1 MNIKINKPHIPN
13 IKNHFKKNAPQ
24 YEYIQIIP
32 HRSNRN
38 YNSSNIA
45 KAIANTYK
53 AINQR
58 IHSKDRVITFDSSM
72 KFSYIIDIKQEDI
85 NFYFVTPKI
94 YKNLILEKIN
104 EIWNK
109 STLNEIDI
117 LDELPSESELY
128 SLSYKKH
135 DSLSLNVDKKSNEPL
150 NTILNVSDI
159 MKDDDEIRIIY
170 NFMPISQIG
179 WKDRYSEMEEKV
191 KNGDALEK
199 KITSFEFITKTVLKT
214 VFVTLDSAM
223 DIIQD
228 FAGTND
234 NKDKESLYKNV
245 LGILGQQNSLSP
257 STKRKK
263 EATVVNVQILVES
276 YSKDKTRNENNAL
289 SVCQAY
295 NVLAEDN
302 ELIYK
307 KIKKDKNINVEDFDF
322 KIDTSIFS
330 CDECQNL
337 IQIPA
342 DTLLKD
348 FNINHIENTET
359 IIPDELS
366 DGIMCIG
373 TNIYKGNKQECYLS
387 TDKNFRNL
395 PLCTIAPN
403 RAGKTNLLKN
413 LARDSIRN
421 GECSI
426 LFDFCGEC
434 EFSTDVSG
442 AIDKDK
448 ILNIDLSDS
457 KILQGLGFNEL
468 YVNSNNPFEVY
479 KSAKMQTSQLV
490 DYINSI
496 NLNSELE
503 PRMNR
508 YLKASA
514 LVVFIN
520 NGSIKDVFDVLEDFE
535 KRDIFINK
543 VPRNQLDNLQE
554 YMLALRELDDKSKA
568 TKDCPSEVIGTKISH
583 IQGILNRLDIIK
595 SNTYME
601 LMLKKSCENNVNLID
616 EVQKNQL
623 ICLRMPESMFSTDE
637 EKDIYCTYWINKIW
651 GALQQR
657 HLILKESERTKVN
670 IFVDELYQVPCCQ
683 TFLKKKINQIAK
695 KTAKIIISCHSLEQ
709 IKYIRPELKNAS
721 TSYMLIAGC
730 GKDNYNELKE
740 ELDPYELQ
748 DLLGLKRYHSLN
760 LIKTND
766 GYAKFITKLPPKI

>member
-1 MNIKINKPHIPN
+1 MNIKKPSLSKIS
-13 IKNHFKKNAPQ
+13 NHFKITKPN
-24 YEYIQIIP
+24 YICIQIIP

-53 AINQR
+53 TINQR
-58 IHSKDRVITFDSSM
+58 IHKDNKKIILDSNL
-72 KFSYIIDIKQEDI
+72 KFSYIIDIEQKDI
-85 NFYFVTPKI
+85 NFYFVMPST
-94 YKNLILEKIN
+94 YKTLILEKIN

-109 STLNEIDI
+109 STLNEVDI
-117 LDELPSESELY
+117 LDKLPTESKVY

-150 NTILNVSDI
+150 NTILNVTDI
-159 MKDDDEIRIIY
+159 MKEDDKVRIIY
-170 NFMPISQIG
+170 NFIPISQIG
-179 WKDRYSEMEEKV
+179 WKDRYSEMEDRV
-191 KNGDALEK
+191 KNGKPLEK
-199 KITSFEFITKTVLKT
+199 KIASFEFITKATLNATLV
-214 VFVTLDSAM
+214 VLDS
-223 DIIQD
+223 ILEVLQD
-228 FAGTND
+228 FTGTND
-234 NKDKESLYKNV
+234 KKEKESVYKSM
-245 LGILGQQNSLSP
+245 LGILGQQNSLSL

-263 EATVVNVQILVES
+263 ESTVVNVQIIVES

-295 NVLAEDN
+295 NVLSEDN

-307 KIKKDKNINVEDFDF
+307 QVKKDINIDEFNF
-322 KIDTSIFS
+322 KTDTSIFS

-442 AIDKDK
+442 VIDKDK

-457 KILQGLGFNEL
+457 KVLQGLGFNEL
-468 YVNSNNPFEVY
+468 YVESNNPFEVY

-709 IKYIRPELKNAS
+709 IRYIRPELKNAS

-730 GKDNYNELKE
+730 SKDNYNELKE

>member
-1 MNIKINKPHIPN
+1 MNIGKPSLS
-13 IKNHFKKNAPQ
+13 KVSNHFKITKPN
-24 YEYIQIIP
+24 YVCIQIIP

-53 AINQR
+53 SINQR
-58 IHSKDRVITFDSSM
+58 IHKDNKKIILDGNL
-72 KFSYIIDIKQEDI
+72 KFSYIIDIEQKDI
-85 NFYFVTPKI
+85 NFYFIMPSA

-109 STLNEIDI
+109 STLNEVDM
-117 LDELPSESELY
+117 LDKLPPESQIY

-150 NTILNVSDI
+150 NTILNVTDI
-159 MKDDDEIRIIY
+159 MDEDDKVRIIY

-179 WKDRYSEMEEKV
+179 WKDRYSEMEDRV
-191 KNGDALEK
+191 KNGKPLEK
-199 KITSFEFITKTVLKT
+199 KIASFEFITKATLNATLVM
-214 VFVTLDSAM
+214 LDS
-223 DIIQD
+223 ILEVLQD
-228 FAGTND
+228 FTGTND
-234 NKDKESLYKNV
+234 NKEKESVYKSM
-245 LGILGQQNSLSP
+245 LSILGQQNTLSL

-263 EATVVNVQILVES
+263 EATVVNVQIVVES

-295 NVLAEDN
+295 NVLSEDN

-307 KIKKDKNINVEDFDF
+307 QVKKDINIDEFDF
-322 KIDTSIFS
+322 KTDTSIFS

-348 FNINHIENTET
+348 FNIHHIENTET
-359 IIPDELS
+359 IIPDELT

-387 TDKNFRNL
+387 TDRNFRNL

-434 EFSTDVSG
+434 EFSTDVCG

-457 KILQGLGFNEL
+457 KVLQGLGFNEL
-468 YVNSNNPFEVY
+468 YVESNDPFEVY

-554 YMLALRELDDKSKA
+554 YILALRELDDKSKA
-568 TKDCPSEVIGTKISH
+568 TKDCPSEVIGTKISY